1 MKDFI
6 AQPKTPQAASRHKTS
21 KQPADF
27 SKDLSTNTGASH
39 LKERL
44 EDLYT
49 SYHSN
54 YLYSDPLKYLH
65 QYSRTEDVEIVGIIA
80 SSLAYG
86 RVEKIFESIEQI
98 LRIMGPHPADYILS
112 FDPKKDF
119 VKFKNFV
126 HRFNKGEDI
135 SCLIYF
141 LQQILDNFGSIGEFF
156 KKCYYQ
162 SGGDIKETLSAF
174 TQNIL
179 SFNTADFYG
188 GGKLPDRAG
197 VRYFFP
203 SPAKGSPCKRLN
215 LYLRW
220 MVRKS
225 DGIDFGLWDFVDP
238 SRLIIPVDTHI
249 ARLSRYLGLT
259 NKKNPS
265 WKVAVEITEKFKEI
279 NPVDPLRYDFS
290 LCRLGILDICPSKV
304 DKKIC
309 FECGIKDICIL

>member
-6 AQPKTPQAASRHKTS
+6 SQPKAPQAASRHKTS
-21 KQPADF
+21 KQLNDI
-27 SKDLSTNTGASH
+27 SKSLSPNTGSSH
-39 LKERL
+39 LKEKL

-65 QYSRTEDVEIVGIIA
+65 QYSRPEDVEIVGIIA

-98 LRIMGPHPADYILS
+98 LGIMGPHPADYILS
-112 FDPKKDF
+112 FNPKKDF
-119 VKFKNFV
+119 IKFKNFV

-141 LQQILDNFGSIGEFF
+141 LKQILDNFGSIGKFF
-156 KKCYYQ
+156 RKCYDEN
-162 SGGDIKETLSAF
+162 GGDMKDTLSSF
-174 TQNIL
+174 TRQIL
-179 SFNTADFYG
+179 SLNNGGFYG
-188 GGKLPDRAG
+188 GGELPAKAG

-220 MVRKS
+220 MVRES
-225 DGIDFGLWDFVDP
+225 DGIDFGLWDFVAP

-259 NKKNPS
+259 NTKNPS
-265 WKVAVEITEKFKEI
+265 RSEEHTSE
-279 NPVDPLRYDFS
+279 LQS
-290 LCRLGILDICPSKV
+290 H
-304 DKKIC
+304 
-309 FECGIKDICIL
+309 